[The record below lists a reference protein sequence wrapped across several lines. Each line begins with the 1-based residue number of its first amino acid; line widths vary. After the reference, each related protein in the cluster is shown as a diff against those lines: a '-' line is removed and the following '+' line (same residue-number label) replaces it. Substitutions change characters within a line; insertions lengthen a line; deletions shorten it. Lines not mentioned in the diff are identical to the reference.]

1 MRRWLVIG
9 GGPCGLGYVGS
20 LLDKGMK
27 VTWVDPSFT
36 FGRLGQYY
44 RKVPANTPNGDL
56 VVALNLCS
64 SFRYT
69 TATKKFRPSNARC
82 LSRLPEEECAE
93 LGLLVDALSDVS
105 HFVTQHENL
114 QLIRG
119 EVTKLFFTS
128 DKCWQASITTASTT
142 PVITESDAVI
152 LAVGAH
158 PTIPPEIAASPSLL
172 QRIKPLD
179 YMVCPEYVAN
189 AFVASPEL
197 RSKEWTVVGSSHSA
211 MLVVMNLIENGAQHV
226 RNLYRSDFRYQH
238 MTPHGWKRYQ
248 GTGLKGPVGDWVRF
262 NASHPALERIRVSG
276 ETGSLLPHLPDTSD
290 GPIVCAIGYTRN
302 ALPAIHLHDRSEPL
316 SGNTYHRDTGAL
328 LEAPNRNIFGG
339 GIAYPQ
345 DTIEGDGR
353 REPWVGFKR
362 SIEQTELMTGAYH
375 GIT

>member
-1 MRRWLVIG
+1 MRRWLVVG

-27 VTWVDPSFT
+27 VTWVDPCFT

-44 RKVPANTPNGDL
+44 CKVPANTPNGDL

-64 SFRYT
+64 SFQYIE
-69 TATKKFRPSNARC
+69 ATKKFRSSNARC
-82 LSRLPEEECAE
+82 LAMLPEEECAE

-105 HFVTQHENL
+105 HFVMQHENL

-119 EVTKLFFTS
+119 EVTRLFFTPE
-128 DKCWQASITTASTT
+128 KCWQADIATASA
-142 PVITESDAVI
+142 PVVAESDAVI

-158 PTIPPEIAASPSLL
+158 PTIPTEIADSPSLSL
-172 QRIKPLD
+172 RLRSLD
-179 YMVCPEYVAN
+179 HMVCPEYVAN
-189 AFVASPEL
+189 AFMASPEL
-197 RSKEWTVVGSSHSA
+197 RRKEWTVVGSSHSA

-226 RNLYRSDFRYQH
+226 RNFYRSDFRFQH

-248 GTGLKGPVGDWVRF
+248 GTGLKGPVGDWVRR
-262 NASHPALERIRVSG
+262 NDSHPALERIRVSG
-276 ETGSLLPHLPDTSD
+276 ERGSLLPHLLPESSD

-302 ALPAIHLHDRSEPL
+302 NLPAIHLYDRSEPL
-316 SGNTYHRDTGAL
+316 SGDAYHRDTGAL
-328 LEAPNRNIFGG
+328 LEAPGKNIFGG

-362 SIEQTELMTGAYH
+362 SIEQTDLMAAAYCSDK
-375 GIT
+375 